1 MPGYLIQSLNSSIDL
16 MIQHK
21 YKNWIEVWRFFF
33 DRTLLLFIRFSSEM
47 CFLSE
52 IFPSEV
58 AFLSECCSFCVS
70 GFPQKSSDFLQESSS
85 FCQISLQNLLLFVRF
100 PSEISFM
107 SGFPQKFSFCQVS
120 FRKLLLS
127 EVRNILLYVRFSL
140 NISFFSVRYFLLS
153 VRFPSEILFL
163 SKISFMSGFPRKSP
177 AFLELK

>member
-1 MPGYLIQSLNSSIDL
+1 M
-16 MIQHK
+16 K
-21 YKNWIEVWRFFF
+21 VFF

-58 AFLSECCSFCVS
+58 TFLSECCSFCVS
-70 GFPQKSSDFLQESSS
+70 GFLQKSSDFLQESSS
-85 FCQISLQNLLLFVRF
+85 FCQISLQNLLFVRF
-100 PSEISFM
+100 PSEISFL

-120 FRKLLLS
+120 FRKLLLSVSFPLESSFFLS

-153 VRFPSEILFL
+153 VRFPSEILSVKNLLYVRFP
-163 SKISFMSGFPRKSP
+163 SKISC
-177 AFLELK
+177 FLRIKIKL